1 MSKAKTLLILARE
14 GNQSGRNFINNNII
28 HPFKRFT
35 AMENILDKID
45 AIKAN
50 SVTEK
55 EFKSVW
61 GISLD
66 EHMNKMMAYVKDAD
80 ARIAEE
86 RKNG

>member
-1 MSKAKTLLILARE
+1 
-14 GNQSGRNFINNNII
+14 
-28 HPFKRFT
+28 
-35 AMENILDKID
+35 MENIIDKID

-66 EHMNKMMAYVKDAD
+66 EHMNKMMAHVRETD
-80 ARIAEE
+80 ARIAAE
-86 RKNG
+86 RENAAK

>member
-1 MSKAKTLLILARE
+1 
-14 GNQSGRNFINNNII
+14 
-28 HPFKRFT
+28 
-35 AMENILDKID
+35 MENIIDKID

-66 EHMNKMMAYVKDAD
+66 EHMNRMMEYVQKAD

-86 RKNG
+86 RKNAAK

>member
-1 MSKAKTLLILARE
+1 M
-14 GNQSGRNFINNNII
+14 
-28 HPFKRFT
+28 
-35 AMENILDKID
+35 DKID
-45 AIKAN
+45 TIKAN

-66 EHMNKMMAYVKDAD
+66 EHMNKMMAHVLNTD

-86 RKNG
+86 RKDASK

>member
-1 MSKAKTLLILARE
+1 MKNVIDR
-14 GNQSGRNFINNNII
+14 
-28 HPFKRFT
+28 
-35 AMENILDKID
+35 ID

-50 SVTEK
+50 SVTDK

-66 EHMNKMMAYVKDAD
+66 DHMKKVMEHVRETD

-86 RKNG
+86 RKNAAK

>member
-1 MSKAKTLLILARE
+1 MKNVIDR
-14 GNQSGRNFINNNII
+14 
-28 HPFKRFT
+28 
-35 AMENILDKID
+35 MD

-50 SVTEK
+50 SVTDK

-66 EHMNKMMAYVKDAD
+66 EHMNRMMEYVQKAD

-86 RKNG
+86 RKNAAK

>member
-1 MSKAKTLLILARE
+1 
-14 GNQSGRNFINNNII
+14 
-28 HPFKRFT
+28 
-35 AMENILDKID
+35 MENILDKID

-55 EFKSVW
+55 EFKRVW

-66 EHMNKMMAYVKDAD
+66 EHMTKMMAYVHETD

-86 RKNG
+86 RKNAAK

>member
-1 MSKAKTLLILARE
+1 
-14 GNQSGRNFINNNII
+14 
-28 HPFKRFT
+28 
-35 AMENILDKID
+35 MENILDKID
-45 AIKAN
+45 VIKAN

-66 EHMNKMMAYVKDAD
+66 EHMSKMMTYVQETD

-86 RKNG
+86 RKNAAK

>member
-1 MSKAKTLLILARE
+1 MK
-14 GNQSGRNFINNNII
+14 
-28 HPFKRFT
+28 
-35 AMENILDKID
+35 NILDKID

-66 EHMNKMMAYVKDAD
+66 EHMNKMMAHVRKTD

-86 RKNG
+86 RKNAAK

>member
-1 MSKAKTLLILARE
+1 
-14 GNQSGRNFINNNII
+14 
-28 HPFKRFT
+28 
-35 AMENILDKID
+35 MENIIDKID

-66 EHMNKMMAYVKDAD
+66 EHMNKMMAHVRETD
-80 ARIAEE
+80 ARIAAE
-86 RKNG
+86 RKNAVK